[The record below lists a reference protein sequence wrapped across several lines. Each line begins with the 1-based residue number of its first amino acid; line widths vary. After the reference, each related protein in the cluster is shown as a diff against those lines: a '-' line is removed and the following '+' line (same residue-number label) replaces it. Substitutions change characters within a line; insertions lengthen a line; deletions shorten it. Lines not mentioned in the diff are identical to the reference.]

1 MQERDIEI
9 MSLNVNG
16 LGNPAKRAKVI
27 AKLRKEKKH
36 IYFLQETH
44 LSNEEHEKLKKFGF
58 KNIFY
63 SSCPNHHKRGVI
75 ILIPKGVNFEC
86 HKEVKDKEGRYV
98 IVKGTINNNMVT
110 LINVYAPPESNKQ
123 YFKILFDIV
132 AEEME
137 GVSICGGDLNIV
149 LNHDLDTT
157 SHKKNKKHIT
167 KFMNHICTEMGLI
180 DVWRELHPLEK
191 DYSHYSAT
199 HSVYSRIDYF
209 LLQEE
214 NRHRIQNCCIGVADV
229 SDHNAIYV
237 KISLGE
243 EKRNTLWRLNLG
255 ILNNKSVVDQIRI
268 EIKRYL
274 EENNN
279 GEVDPSILWDAL
291 KAVIRGKLIAIT
303 STLKKERIA
312 HYEKLIS
319 ELKQLEL
326 KHKHNANNEV
336 VAQMGELRKE
346 INSLLQSEVEK
357 KARFV
362 KQTYYESGPRALKLL
377 ARRMRKQQTDNLI
390 SKVRDPKTN
399 QIKCEPTD
407 IRNIFKKYYEE
418 LYKQTSGMN
427 RTKTQEFLNTLDMP
441 SIGEVQNKSLT
452 AEITTEEL
460 QQVMGKLK
468 SGKSP
473 GSDGFPSEW
482 YRTYYKELMPLL
494 RDTFN
499 WVIKEGKTP
508 PSWKEAI
515 ISVIPKGKK
524 DREHCQNYRPI
535 SLLNTDYKMFS
546 SILASR
552 IQLFLSDLIDEDQTG
567 FVKGRQTFDNI
578 RRTLH
583 VIDRAHRNKLPVG
596 LISLD
601 AEKAFDRVNWE
612 FLYLALEKFGFNDKS
627 VQCIKS
633 LYQNPTARVRVN
645 GSLSERFLLER
656 GTRQGCCL
664 SPSLFA
670 IYIEP
675 LVN

>member
-1 MQERDIEI
+1 
-9 MSLNVNG
+9 
-16 LGNPAKRAKVI
+16 
-27 AKLRKEKKH
+27 
-36 IYFLQETH
+36 
-44 LSNEEHEKLKKFGF
+44 
-58 KNIFY
+58 
-63 SSCPNHHKRGVI
+63 
-75 ILIPKGVNFEC
+75 
-86 HKEVKDKEGRYV
+86 
-98 IVKGTINNNMVT
+98 
-110 LINVYAPPESNKQ
+110 
-123 YFKILFDIV
+123 
-132 AEEME
+132 
-137 GVSICGGDLNIV
+137 
-149 LNHDLDTT
+149 
-157 SHKKNKKHIT
+157 
-167 KFMNHICTEMGLI
+167 MNHICTEMGLI

-427 RTKTQEFLNTLDMP
+427 RTKTQEFLNTLDIP

-612 FLYLALEKFGFNDKS
+612 FLYLALEKLGFNDKS